1 MLEGPETL
9 RFLFRGLTNHFF
21 PRHTPPMP
29 DLPQASAASAK
40 VIRTN
45 HIFVDFENIHEIDL
59 ALVAGKPAIVYLIL
73 GEKHQKL
80 AVEIA
85 EQFLKVPQQ
94 IRLIKAGKSG
104 NNALDFVLAYHVG
117 VESVADPKG
126 YFHIVSRDT
135 GFDALIVHLKTL
147 HVFARRDESFAKAF
161 EASERPPI
169 PTNSAD
175 LVKEVIARLTKN
187 ENSRPKRKKTL
198 LSQINAYFQKRLTE
212 AELEKIVQKLTT
224 NKVIEIG
231 TKNEVVYK
239 I

>member
-1 MLEGPETL
+1 M
-9 RFLFRGLTNHFF
+9 
-21 PRHTPPMP
+21 
-29 DLPQASAASAK
+29 
-40 VIRTN
+40 
-45 HIFVDFENIHEIDL
+45 
-59 ALVAGKPAIVYLIL
+59 
-73 GEKHQKL
+73 
-80 AVEIA
+80 
-85 EQFLKVPQQ
+85 
-94 IRLIKAGKSG
+94 
-104 NNALDFVLAYHVG
+104 
-117 VESVADPKG
+117 ADPKG

-161 EASERPPI
+161 DPTEHPPI
-169 PTNSAD
+169 PANSAD

-187 ENSRPKRKKTL
+187 KNSRPKRKKTL